1 MNVGRKFSKPV
12 LIIAEV
18 LLFIYAVSLIFPY
31 IWVFINSFKSV
42 SEFYSS
48 TWSLPESFSLTNY
61 IRALKETNMLSYFK
75 WSIIVTLVGTALQ
88 MIFSA
93 MTAYVLAKYKFK
105 GNAFIYS
112 CAIVGFLI
120 PTTGTLAP
128 LYAFLKNTGLFNIY
142 GLIVMYATGMGTN
155 MVIYYSFFKK
165 ISWSYAEAAF
175 IDGAGHFRVFWNIML
190 PMAREASIAVGI
202 TSAIRIWNDYFLPS
216 ILLTNPKVQTVAV
229 GLRSLQVQQQ
239 YNATWTV
246 LFAAVIL
253 ATLPTILLYIIFQ
266 DKISKGFLMG
276 GLKE

>member
-1 MNVGRKFSKPV
+1 MGRKFSKPV

-18 LLFIYAVSLIFPY
+18 LLFAYAISLIFPY
-31 IWVFINSFKSV
+31 IWVFINSFKTV
-42 SEFYSS
+42 PEFYANTSG
-48 TWSLPESFSLTNY
+48 LPESFSFTNY
-61 IRALKETNMLSYFK
+61 IRALKETNMLSFFK
-75 WSIIVTLVGTALQ
+75 ISIILTIVGTALQ
-88 MIFSA
+88 LVFSA

-112 CAIVGFLI
+112 LAIVGFLI
-120 PTTGTLAP
+120 PTSGTLAP
-128 LYAFLKNTGLFNIY
+128 LYIFLKNTGLFNVY
-142 GLIVMYATGMGTN
+142 GLIAMYATGMGTN
-155 MVIYYSFFKK
+155 MIIFYSFFKK

-175 IDGAGHFRVFWNIML
+175 IDGASDFRVFWSIML

-202 TSAIRIWNDYFLPS
+202 ITAIRIWNDYFLPS

-246 LFAAVIL
+246 LFAAVII
-253 ATLPTILLYIIFQ
+253 ATLPTIILYILFQ
-266 DKISKGFLMG
+266 EKISKGFLVG

>member
-42 SEFYSS
+42 PEFYSS

-93 MTAYVLAKYKFK
+93 MTAFVLAKYKFK

-112 CAIVGFLI
+112 CAIAGFLI

-128 LYAFLKNTGLFNIY
+128 LYVFLKNTGLFNIY

>member
-1 MNVGRKFSKPV
+1 MGRKFSKPV

-42 SEFYSS
+42 PEFYSG

-61 IRALKETNMLSYFK
+61 IRALEETNMLSYFK
-75 WSIIVTLVGTALQ
+75 VSIIVTLVGTALQ
-88 MIFSA
+88 LIFSA
-93 MTAYVLAKYKFK
+93 MTAYILAKYKFK

-112 CAIVGFLI
+112 CAVAGFLI

-128 LYAFLKNTGLFNIY
+128 LYVFLKNTGLFNIY
-142 GLIVMYATGMGTN
+142 GLIIMYATGMGTN

-202 TSAIRIWNDYFLPS
+202 TTAIRIWNDYFLPS
-216 ILLTNPKVQTVAV
+216 ILLTNPKLQTVAV
-229 GLRSLQVQQQ
+229 GLRTLQVQQQ

-253 ATLPTILLYIIFQ
+253 ASFPTILIYVLFQ
-266 DKISKGFLMG
+266 DRISKGFLMG

>member
-1 MNVGRKFSKPV
+1 
-12 LIIAEV
+12 
-18 LLFIYAVSLIFPY
+18 
-31 IWVFINSFKSV
+31 
-42 SEFYSS
+42 
-48 TWSLPESFSLTNY
+48 
-61 IRALKETNMLSYFK
+61 MLSYFNV
-75 WSIIVTLVGTALQ
+75 SIIVTLVGTALQ
-88 MIFSA
+88 LIFSA
-93 MTAYVLAKYKFK
+93 MTAYILAKYKFK

-112 CAIVGFLI
+112 CAVAGFLI

-128 LYAFLKNTGLFNIY
+128 LYVFLKNTGLFNIY
-142 GLIVMYATGMGTN
+142 GLIIMYATGMGTN

-202 TSAIRIWNDYFLPS
+202 TTAIRIWNDYFLPS
-216 ILLTNPKVQTVAV
+216 ILLTNPKLQTVAV
-229 GLRSLQVQQQ
+229 GLRTLQVQQQ

-253 ATLPTILLYIIFQ
+253 ASFPTILIYVLFQ
-266 DKISKGFLMG
+266 DRISKGFLMG